1 MGVIRVSKKSK
12 AQTYLRTESGNAE
25 MFAAHYADTVRF
37 DHKQGRWLIWNYK
50 QGRWVED
57 KQQRVRR
64 MAAIARRRLRAASS
78 LPEHHE
84 DRLHEIKWALSSES
98 RYCNDAS
105 LELAKSVSP
114 ISDGGE
120 KWDTHPMLLG
130 VANGIVDLRRGSL
143 RAAKPKDRIT
153 LYSPVA
159 FDPEA
164 RCPRFEQFIL
174 EVCNG
179 DKDLVSFIQRAIGYS
194 LTGRTDEQCLFFC
207 YGSGAN
213 GKSTLLGVLH
223 HILGNYAVN
232 VPFSALEKLGRSN
245 IPNDLAMLAG
255 RRFATA
261 IETGEDVR
269 LNESRIKAITGGDPI
284 TARYLYHENFTF
296 TPTHKLWLAFN
307 HKPRIADESEGM
319 WRRVRLIPFTRQF
332 SGEERDDTLLDTLKA
347 EAPGILAW
355 SVRGCQ
361 QWQKE
366 KLGQPRT
373 VVDAT
378 VAYREESDHLAQ
390 FIDECCVVSPGGSVP
405 SATLWKRYL
414 QWAEA
419 NEEAP
424 LSRQGFTERM
434 KKKGF
439 GVGRSGHQGTRTW
452 LGLTLYADTL
462 TLANIDSDKFPMVGA
477 T

>member
-1 MGVIRVSKKSK
+1 MSKQTK

-25 MFAAHYADTVRF
+25 MFADLYADAVRF
-37 DHKQGRWLIWNYK
+37 DHKQGRWLVWNRK
-50 QGRWVED
+50 RGRWAED
-57 KQQRVRR
+57 KQHKVRGM
-64 MAAIARRRLRAASS
+64 MAATARQRLRSALT

-84 DRLHEIKWALSSES
+84 DRSKQTKWALSSES
-98 RYCNDAS
+98 RYRIDAA
-105 LELAKSVSP
+105 LELAKSLPP
-114 ISDGGE
+114 ISDSGE
-120 KWDTHPMLLG
+120 NWDANPMVLG
-130 VANGIVDLRRGSL
+130 VANGIVDLRRGRL
-143 RAAKPKDRIT
+143 RAARPEDLIA

-164 RCPRFEQFIL
+164 KCPRFEQFIL

-179 DKDLVSFIQRAIGYS
+179 DQELVSFMQRAIGYS
-194 LTGRTDEQCLFFC
+194 LTGRTDEQALFLC
-207 YGSGAN
+207 YGTGAN

-223 HILGNYAVN
+223 YILGDYAVN

-296 TPTHKLWLAFN
+296 DPTHKLWLAFN

-355 SVRGCQ
+355 AVRGCRL
-361 QWQKE
+361 WQRE
-366 KLGQPRT
+366 GLGEPRT
-373 VVDAT
+373 VAIASA
-378 VAYREESDHLAQ
+378 AYREESDDLGR
-390 FIDECCVVSPGGSVP
+390 FIDECCIVSPGASVP
-405 SATLWKRYL
+405 AGTLWERYL
-414 QWAEA
+414 QWAER
-419 NEEAP
+419 NDETP
-424 LSRQGFTERM
+424 LSRQAFTERM
-434 KKKGF
+434 RKKGF
-439 GVGRSGHQGTRTW
+439 GAGRSGRQGTRTW
-452 LGLTLYADTL
+452 VGLSLYADTL
-462 TLANIDSDKFPMVGA
+462 TLADIVSQKVPMVGV